1 MGVLLFFCTISVL
14 LGLAL
19 VAIYGFFIVI
29 LWNIAAYI
37 PVYIA
42 IASMFATLGI
52 LETVTGIWS
61 AVCCCRSCCAL
72 TRSEPE
78 QQFLNPA
85 TDAESVSTGEFMTQR
100 TVSVAMVIPVQ
111 GDDSCDATQ
120 EWSGLLPAIPV
131 PTFGATGNHPQPVGA
146 PMSVPL
152 QAAGVVEV
160 VVQASES
167 VAQGGRR

>member
-1 MGVLLFFCTISVL
+1 MLEIKLHNLLF
-14 LGLAL
+14 
-19 VAIYGFFIVI
+19 I
-29 LWNIAAYI
+29 LC
-37 PVYIA
+37 
-42 IASMFATLGI
+42 SHLCKFQ
-52 LETVTGIWS
+52 
-61 AVCCCRSCCAL
+61 
-72 TRSEPE
+72 E

-120 EWSGLLPAIPV
+120 EWSGLLLAIPV